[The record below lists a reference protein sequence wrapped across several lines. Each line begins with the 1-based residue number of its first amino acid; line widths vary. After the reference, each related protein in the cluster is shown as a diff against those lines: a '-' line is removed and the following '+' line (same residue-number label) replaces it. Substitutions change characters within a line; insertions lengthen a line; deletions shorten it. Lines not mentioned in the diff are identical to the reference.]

1 MPMEILSHLPHISQQ
16 IMLLILMALLH
27 AVRLIL
33 FHSLTELSRVDVA
46 LSTRLPQEEL
56 LEQLLIGRL
65 IMQRMLEL

>member
-1 MPMEILSHLPHISQQ
+1 
-16 IMLLILMALLH
+16 MALLH